1 MQEPAL
7 LTEMELRTKWEQA
20 LGPHYDVMVSK
31 NVGEVM
37 LTVAKCGSQLNIKQT
52 VHQQEPPAV
61 THAVIKKKFDRPAK
75 SGCRLLQLTP
85 IGFELMC

>member
-1 MQEPAL
+1 MCVVVQEPAP

-37 LTVAKCGSQLNIKQT
+37 LTVAKCGSQLNMKQT
-52 VHQQEPPAV
+52 AHQQELPAV
-61 THAVIKKKFDRPAK
+61 THAVIRDVR
-75 SGCRLLQLTP
+75 STS
-85 IGFELMC
+85 